1 MPASNPLRPAYVQ
14 RDLSHLPASSSP
26 LELFQITTASPAWI
40 LGVDPLP
47 PLHPHPPVPSPH
59 LRNVWLISIPTL
71 VSCQKAT
78 FSASVAMGHRKL
90 PQEDRG
96 TWTPRWLLQL
106 STPCVHLDGF
116 PAPLAGAPTQ
126 APVPDNLLLV
136 SLLGTCPHL
145 SLHKV
150 IS

>member
-1 MPASNPLRPAYVQ
+1 MCASLQSPEACIRTEGSVPSANFLQSPRALSDHDSIPSLDSGSRPSAT
-14 RDLSHLPASSSP
+14 STPTH
-26 LELFQITTASPAWI
+26 
-40 LGVDPLP
+40 
-47 PLHPHPPVPSPH
+47 PSPH
-59 LRNVWLISIPTL
+59 LRNVRLISIPTL

-78 FSASVAMGHRKL
+78 FSASVAMGHRKP

-126 APVPDNLLLV
+126 PPVPDNLLPV